1 MKKSQKAKVV
11 KGMEIGGA
19 ITAAVLAASAGAYLL
34 SDKKRQAKMKAW
46 AKKARVE
53 VAKKAK
59 VAKRLGKKEYGA
71 IVDQVMKNYGSLQDV
86 SAKDLIV
93 AGRELKSQWDA
104 IQKQAMMMAK
114 PPKKSPARKRKKAA
128 KKTAVHKSSA
138 KKASTRRK

>member
-46 AKKARVE
+46 AKKARIE

-59 VAKRLGKKEYGA
+59 MAKKLGKQEYAA
-71 IVDQVMKNYGSLQDV
+71 IVDQVMKHYGSLEDV
-86 SAKDLIV
+86 SARDLV
-93 AGRELKSQWDA
+93 AAGKELKAQWEA
-104 IQKQAMMMAK
+104 IQKQAKTMMKPMKMAV
-114 PPKKSPARKRKKAA
+114 KKAPARKTAKRSPA
-128 KKTAVHKSSA
+128 KKKIS
-138 KKASTRRK
+138 RRT

>member
-46 AKKARVE
+46 AKKARIE

-59 VAKRLGKKEYGA
+59 MAKKLGKQEYVA
-71 IVDQVMKNYGSLQDV
+71 IVDQVMKHYGSLENV
-86 SAKDLIV
+86 SAGDLV
-93 AGRELKSQWDA
+93 AAGKELKAQWEA
-104 IQKQAMMMAK
+104 IQKQAKTMMK
-114 PPKKSPARKRKKAA
+114 PVKKAVKKAPARKTAKRSPA
-128 KKTAVHKSSA
+128 KKKIS
-138 KKASTRRK
+138 RRT